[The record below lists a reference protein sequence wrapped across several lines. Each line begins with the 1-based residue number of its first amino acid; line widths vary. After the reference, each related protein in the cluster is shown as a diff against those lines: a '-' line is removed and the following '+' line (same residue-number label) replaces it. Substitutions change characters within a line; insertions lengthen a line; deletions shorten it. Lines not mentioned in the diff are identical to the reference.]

1 MTGDLLTEH
10 VLKCVIYG
18 DKGRG
23 GTIVLC
29 QLSVTFFNHWHPLS
43 HFPRT
48 KPFPQLDTAVVESHE
63 SLCLGHFMNESWSV
77 SLMSVTALKHCL
89 LIIM

>member
-29 QLSVTFFNHWHPLS
+29 PLSVTFFKHWRPLS

-48 KPFPQLDTAVVESHE
+48 KPFRQLNTAVVESHE
-63 SLCLGHFMNESWSV
+63 SLCFGHFMNVEV
-77 SLMSVTALKHCL
+77 
-89 LIIM
+89 